1 MHCAVAPEVQ
11 YRGRKTGRGTARSR
25 RKCSTEAEKQ
35 AGALHCC
42 AGSAVQKPE
51 NGPGHC
57 TVAPRVQ
64 CGSRKTGQG
73 TAKVS
78 WKCSTEA
85 GKRARAL
92 HGRAESAVQKPESN
106 QEHCKSSSE
115 VHCRSQKSSKRNA
128 RKTGRSS
135 CKHHFMFMKFLT
147 SLISTIDKR
156 MVDNIYTR
164 RDDSRPELKIE
175 LNIRT
180 KYSN

>member
-1 MHCAVAPEVQ
+1 MQ
-11 YRGRKTGRGTARSR
+11 YRGRKTGRGTAKVSW
-25 RKCSTEAEKQ
+25 KCSTEAEKQ
-35 AGALHCC
+35 ARALQEL

-64 CGSRKTGQG
+64 CGSRKTGRG

-135 CKHHFMFMKFLT
+135 CNHHFMFMEYSTF
-147 SLISTIDKR
+147 LISTIDKR
-156 MVDNIYTR
+156 MVDNTCKR
-164 RDDSRPELKIE
+164 RGDSRLELKT
-175 LNIRT
+175 RT